1 MNFEFEENSM
11 GRSATTVQ
19 ISTEETGT
27 LPEVSVEIFN
37 GKVTTTSLDV
47 AKYFRK
53 LHKNVIR
60 AIERLDCSPEFHELN
75 FEPVEYQDAKNEQRV
90 IYHLTRDGFTFL
102 CMGFTGKEAARWKEA
117 YINAFNRMEQELQNK
132 PAQADYRTQL
142 NFAIQTL
149 DLMCVPLPGRLS
161 TPSKEQT
168 VLAYLGLK
176 SLDQAN
182 PEQLQQA
189 LALLQ
194 GQIIGE
200 SNAAKLHSGI
210 AGRTYTLAM
219 LYEVLHLAH
228 DNELKFSFL
237 FENSDC
243 EQFWQDMAEALTKIS
258 SRSRD
263 LLGYAVGVE
272 ARVPFN
278 LRKKQTH

>member
-1 MNFEFEENSM
+1 MNFEFEEDSM
-11 GRSATTVQ
+11 GHSATTVQ

-27 LPEVSVEIFN
+27 LSEVSVEIFN

-47 AKYFRK
+47 AKYF
-53 LHKNVIR
+53 HKRHDNVIR
-60 AIERLDCSPEFHELN
+60 DIENLIAQLPQDHLLN
-75 FEPVEYQDAKNEQRV
+75 FEGMVVETEIGSGAVRKDPAYR
-90 IYHLTRDGFTFL
+90 ITRDGFTL
-102 CMGFTGKEAARWKEA
+102 LAMGFTGKRALQFKLA

-168 VLAYLGLK
+168 VLAYLGFK

-182 PEQLQQA
+182 PEPLQQA

-200 SNAAKLHSGI
+200 SNAANMSN
-210 AGRTYTLAM
+210 AT
-219 LYEVLHLAH
+219 
-228 DNELKFSFL
+228 DL
-237 FENSDC
+237 FGQQVSENNR
-243 EQFWQDMAEALTKIS
+243 MARRLLS
-258 SRSRD
+258 S
-263 LLGYAVGVE
+263 
-272 ARVPFN
+272 
-278 LRKKQTH
+278 T